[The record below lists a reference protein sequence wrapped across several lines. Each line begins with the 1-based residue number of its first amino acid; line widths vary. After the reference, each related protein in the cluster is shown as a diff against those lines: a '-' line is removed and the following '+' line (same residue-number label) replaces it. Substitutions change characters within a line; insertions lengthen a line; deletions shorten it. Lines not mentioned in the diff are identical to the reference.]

1 MIPLKPALMVG
12 AVAAVFLLVAGQ
24 ALLGLVLIGLMAAIV
39 GSLLWISDHVD

>member
-24 ALLGLVLIGLMAAIV
+24 ALLAVLLVASMAAVV
-39 GSLLWISDHVD
+39 GGILWISDDVD